1 MKSSRAV
8 IDHQYSGDELET
20 CVCPDQRAPRKK
32 RNPSRNRDWPLR
44 EAATELV
51 MLQYVAPSDSQ
62 KPLRRSQFYL
72 YDATFTFTASDAADY
87 EAGTFN
93 LAVRSPQ
100 ESPPFVSAM
109 LAHVCADAFLGRR
122 SRMAMMAE
130 DEAAARGFRRLSSLF
145 LPPQSNA
152 NKCQRCK
159 VTVYQ
164 QERMGP
170 VHDVV
175 FHKTCFRCIIC
186 GQFLTLKNYWS
197 NQVDGNDAEIY
208 CHTHVPRI
216 GGSGMDR
223 EALGIKRAMAAQQDV
238 SSGALS
244 KLNQM
249 RGVGG
254 APTMDGDA
262 LAIRSAVSAQKKW
275 ESGQQAQVSHTANV
289 DASALHIKGAL
300 DAQRLQRRYQRKLD
314 KHHYP
319 PHIAKKR
326 EELFDAQKRLEE
338 RLRQEEDELFK
349 AFHEER
355 QVTKSAI
362 TREIDQ
368 EWEQRL
374 RELTEKYGVNDKKKS
389 KKIKDG
395 DKKLM
400 TVQFETEKKDLEKK
414 MTLKREKIT
423 KTATLRLREKEQ
435 RATSDMV
442 KKQSMEMLRMLAAKQ
457 EEIKK
462 ELQKTMAFREEGP
475 PPSVH
480 EAPKQNGVSHN
491 AHNVPT
497 PEVTSSGGNSSEE
510 LLQEALED
518 VLLMPAVAR
527 PISPHPPCC
536 RKNELFPD
544 ASVFGDIDEQVIKVA
559 EGEQPTYTDLVRLLT
574 ENLVT
579 ELEKVRAIYRWITV
593 KDLNVMEFA
602 DNIDAESPMGLLR
615 GIKFGTETYHVLF
628 MRLCSYAGLHCV
640 EIKGHSKSVGYEP
653 GMKITPETFQNTWNA
668 VLIAG
673 DWRLIQCN
681 WGASMMNTTSSLTL
695 TSSSRSSGRTTPSGS
710 CWRSPSPWR
719 SLRLSPSSDPSS
731 STTLAVV
738 DADEKGGCKIS
749 IKIPEEYENDLVFY
763 YQLRFADKD
772 RLKDLTYK
780 GSSLER
786 FVFQTMVDNTVT
798 FSVHVPTPAD
808 YFLEIFANKIDE
820 SSRIEENNTNMHP
833 LPNCAAGEWG
843 PKKALRH
850 FGITPILSEGATG
863 DGERVGII
871 MAEDKFRL
879 RFKLPRPLQF
889 VAKLRMNQVEE
900 KTLDPFVQLLDEN
913 NILSIS
919 VSLPQQGQYGLDIYA
934 RPKSAADTSTLSHA
948 CKYLINCTKVTDPVD
963 IPKVPEQ
970 SRRNKWGPTPVFEM
984 YGLELVSHKE
994 PKIRMG
1000 GNSSTCCVELHVPQG
1015 VQLSYQFL
1023 REPDEDNRDYVVAT
1037 RDPANAQTVRYQVTL
1052 PKPGNY
1058 MLCLYARRDD
1068 SEDRSLPNVYNYL
1081 LQYMPE
1087 AENDDPSPP
1096 STNRTKGGSSIF
1108 KKG

>member
-1 MKSSRAV
+1 
-8 IDHQYSGDELET
+8 
-20 CVCPDQRAPRKK
+20 
-32 RNPSRNRDWPLR
+32 
-44 EAATELV
+44 
-51 MLQYVAPSDSQ
+51 
-62 KPLRRSQFYL
+62 
-72 YDATFTFTASDAADY
+72 
-87 EAGTFN
+87 
-93 LAVRSPQ
+93 
-100 ESPPFVSAM
+100 
-109 LAHVCADAFLGRR
+109 
-122 SRMAMMAE
+122 MAMMAE

-681 WGASMMNTTSSLTL
+681 WGARHLVLSKDREDKAKSKDHIRYQYDEHYFLTDPDEFIQEFWPHDPKWQL
-695 TSSSRSSGRTTPSGS
+695 LEIPITLEEFEALPFVRSIFFHYGMRFDGHK
-710 CWRSPSPWR
+710 
-719 SLRLSPSSDPSS
+719 
-731 STTLAVV
+731 LAVV

-820 SSRIEENNTNMHP
+820 SSRIEENNTNVAPFKLKCACKFKILCKSMTGKMHP

-1108 KKG
+1108 KKGLFSSKKDKEKDKDKHKEKDRFSDRSSDKSSDKSF